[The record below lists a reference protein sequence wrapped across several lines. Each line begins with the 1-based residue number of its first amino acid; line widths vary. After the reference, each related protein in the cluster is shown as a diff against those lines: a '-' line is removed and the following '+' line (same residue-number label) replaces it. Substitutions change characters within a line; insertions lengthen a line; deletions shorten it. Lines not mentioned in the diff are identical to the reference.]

1 MGTISARKK
10 ANGLVSYTAQ
20 IRIKR
25 GGKVVYSEAE
35 TFNKKQNA
43 TLWLRNRETDLDKP
57 GALDHAIAS
66 KKSQTGVTLGEAI
79 KRYVREMS
87 HIGRTKSQVLD
98 AIGKDDIA
106 ELRCAEVTSDQLV
119 AYAARLAEG
128 GRQPST
134 VGNYLS
140 HLAAVFSIGRAAWK
154 YDLDPSQMQDAQ
166 KVLRKLG
173 TVSKSIARNRRPT
186 LEELDKI
193 MEHFTERHT
202 RAPLAVPMHLVIPFA
217 LFSTRRQE
225 EIVRVTWEDYD
236 KAHSRV
242 LVRDMKHPGQK
253 IGNDI
258 WCDLP
263 SPVPAIISLMAKV
276 DDRIFPYTSDA
287 ISASFTRVC
296 AVLDIKDL
304 HFHDLRHEGVSRLF
318 EMGKTIP
325 QAASVSGHRSWSSLQ
340 RYTHIKQAG
349 DKYERWPWLKKLGIA
364 EGSEEAGNG

>member
-1 MGTISARKK
+1 M
-10 ANGLVSYTAQ
+10 
-20 IRIKR
+20 
-25 GGKVVYSEAE
+25 YSEAE

-43 TLWLRNRETDLDKP
+43 TIWLRNREADLDKP
-57 GALDHAIAS
+57 GALEQAIAS
-66 KKSQTGVTLGEAI
+66 KKSQTGATLGEAI
-79 KRYVREMS
+79 KKYVGEMK
-87 HIGRTKSQVLD
+87 HTGRTKAQVLD

-154 YDLDPSQMQDAQ
+154 YDLDPAQMQDAQ
-166 KVLRKLG
+166 RVLRKLG
-173 TVSKSIARNRRPT
+173 TVRKSNARSRRPT
-186 LEELDKI
+186 LDELDKL
-193 MEHFTERHT
+193 MQHFLDRHK
-202 RAPLAVPMHLVIPFA
+202 RAPAALPMHLVIPFA

-225 EIVRVTWEDYD
+225 EIVRITWTDYD
-236 KAHSRV
+236 KPHTRV

-253 IGNDI
+253 IGNDM

-263 SPVPAIISLMAKV
+263 SPVPDIIDLAPKV
-276 DDRIFPYTSDA
+276 KGDDRIFPYSSDA
-287 ISASFTRVC
+287 ISAAFTRAC
-296 AVLDIKDL
+296 ALLDIDDL

-340 RYTHIKQAG
+340 RYTHIKQTG

-364 EGSEEAGNG
+364 EDLEGLGNG